1 MNYVWE
7 FCLVVVVV
15 VVSGGGG
22 RGEEREVEIKGSQT
36 SNVDFI

>member
-7 FCLVVVVV
+7 FCLFVVVV
-15 VVSGGGG
+15 VVSRGGG